1 MLALL
6 EVKPPLTFNA
16 PVIIT
21 AQKKEGQS
29 KKPPASMASNN
40 LLLAGGLQSVSAV
53 TFP

>member
-21 AQKKEGQS
+21 APKKKGSQKTACIYS
-29 KKPPASMASNN
+29 
-40 LLLAGGLQSVSAV
+40 
-53 TFP
+53 F